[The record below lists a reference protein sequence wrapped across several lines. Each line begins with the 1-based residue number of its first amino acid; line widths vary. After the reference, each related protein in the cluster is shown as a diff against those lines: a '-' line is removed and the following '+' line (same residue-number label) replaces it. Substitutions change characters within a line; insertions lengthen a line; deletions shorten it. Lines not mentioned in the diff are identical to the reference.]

1 MAVNIETASDASGN
15 SLIELFDLQDIESQR
30 IAGQSPRLTPQ
41 AQVVQRTDLT
51 HPNIQMGNTT
61 DAPSEEN
68 RDTDLSGPNADT
80 GDTTRVFEI
89 RIAPETVSEIQASG
103 TSAFV
108 PVRLDSIITAGRG
121 GGERAENA
129 ARSDG
134 AFSQSGSVGPDG
146 SGAGDAGSAG
156 DVAAEFFLL
165 VTPETVA
172 EVVATV
178 AVEAA
183 LPEIEPDA
191 TEDDDDAPDDDG
203 LILIVAPPDLDASAA
218 SLEVEAAT
226 GIEDTAIALDI
237 AAALTDIDGSETLS
251 IEIDGLPDGATLS
264 AGIVN
269 ADGSAILTPADLEGL
284 TITPPANSDADFSLQ
299 ITATTTEG
307 ASGATATTAATL
319 PVTVT
324 AAADAPSLS
333 AEDASGAEDTAIA
346 LEIASTQSD
355 TDGSET
361 LSITVGG
368 LPEGASLSAGTVN
381 PDGSVTLTPA
391 QLEGLTITPPANSD
405 ADFSLQVTATTTE
418 VASGAT
424 ATTTATLPITVTA
437 AADAPSLTAEDASGA
452 EDTAIAL
459 EIASTLSDTD
469 GSETLSITVGGLPEG
484 ASLSAGTVNPDGSVT
499 LTPAQLEGLTIT
511 PPANSDADFSLQ
523 VTATTTEVAS
533 GATATTTATLPITVT
548 AAADAP
554 SLAAEGASGAED
566 TAIALEIAS
575 TLSDTD
581 GSETLSI
588 TVGGLPEGA
597 SLSAGTVNPDGSVTL
612 TPEQLEGLT
621 LTPSA
626 NSDANFS
633 LQVTATTTE
642 VASGATATTTATL
655 PITVTAAADAPSLA
669 AEGAS
674 GAEDT
679 AIALDIASTLIDT
692 DGSETLSIEIDGLP
706 DGATLSAGIVN
717 PDGSAILTPA
727 DLEGLTIT
735 PPANSDADFSLQ
747 VTATTTEGASGAT
760 ATTTATLPVTVT
772 AAADTPSLTAEDA
785 SGAEDTAIALDIAST
800 LNDTDGSETLSI
812 TLDGLPEGAVLSAGT
827 VNPDGSVTLT
837 PAALE
842 GLTITPPANSDA
854 DFSLQVT
861 ATTTEGA
868 SGANATTTAT
878 LPVTVTAAA
887 DTPSLSAQPASGDE
901 DTAISLDI
909 SSALSDTDGSETL
922 SIVVLNVPDGATLSA
937 GTVNPDGSITLTPA
951 ELEGLT
957 VTPPADFHGSFDLQ
971 IRATASESANADSA
985 TTRTMLQVSVSPV
998 ADGVVLTGTPG
1009 RDQLTGG
1016 GGGDQISGLANN
1028 DNLQGRDGDDRID
1041 GGDGKDRLDGDAGN
1055 DHLEGGGG
1063 NDQLFGGDVADTL
1076 IGGAGRD
1083 TLDGGDGNDT
1093 FVLNRNDEAKDVLR
1107 GGDGT
1112 DTVVSDN
1119 DGDFQFRSFSRNASI
1134 EVIDG
1139 GTSPSDIEGTSSG
1152 NTLDFRDT
1160 ELRNIDEIDGGRG
1173 NDRIFG
1179 SAGDDRIDGG
1189 DGNDKLFG
1197 EAGADDLEGGKG
1209 NDQLFGGDG
1218 ADRLSGGAGRDVLD
1232 GGAGD
1237 DTFELNRNDD
1247 SKDVLRGGDGTDTIV
1262 SDNDGDFQFENFR
1275 QNSSIEIIDG
1285 GTTASDIE
1293 GTSGKNTLDFRN
1305 TELRNIDEIDAG
1317 RGNDQ
1322 VFGSQ
1327 GDDRIDGGDGDD
1339 RLFGDAG
1346 ADSLDGGKGND
1357 KLFGGDGA
1365 DALEGGDGNDRLSGD
1380 AGADNLD
1387 GGKGDDRLIG
1397 GAGEDTLTGGAGRDI
1412 LDGGADNDL
1421 FIFGAGQGNDVVHGR
1436 NGWLDTIRLEDGN
1449 GGSPNENSW
1458 ELELGRGSVEEQMD
1472 DYLALSNDASGTIT
1486 FDDGSQVVFDG
1497 VERIEW

>member
-284 TITPPANSDADFSLQ
+284 KITPPANSDADFSLQ

-307 ASGATATTAATL
+307 ASGATATTTATL
-319 PVTVT
+319 PVTVTAAADALSLSAEDASGAEDTAIALEIASTLSDTDGSETLSITVGGLPEGASLSAGTVNPDGSVTLTPAQLEGLTITPPANSDADFSLQVTATTTEVASGATATTTATLPITVT

-346 LEIASTQSD
+346 LEIASTLSD

-499 LTPAQLEGLTIT
+499 LTP
-511 PPANSDADFSLQ
+511 
-523 VTATTTEVAS
+523 
-533 GATATTTATLPITVT
+533 
-548 AAADAP
+548 
-554 SLAAEGASGAED
+554 
-566 TAIALEIAS
+566 
-575 TLSDTD
+575 
-581 GSETLSI
+581 
-588 TVGGLPEGA
+588 
-597 SLSAGTVNPDGSVTL
+597 
-612 TPEQLEGLT
+612 EQLEGLT

-692 DGSETLSIEIDGLP
+692 DGSKTLSIEIDGLP
-706 DGATLSAGIVN
+706 DGATLSAGIV
-717 PDGSAILTPA
+717 TPM
-727 DLEGLTIT
+727 
-735 PPANSDADFSLQ
+735 
-747 VTATTTEGASGAT
+747 
-760 ATTTATLPVTVT
+760 
-772 AAADTPSLTAEDA
+772 AAP
-785 SGAEDTAIALDIAST
+785 
-800 LNDTDGSETLSI
+800 
-812 TLDGLPEGAVLSAGT
+812 
-827 VNPDGSVTLT
+827 
-837 PAALE
+837 
-842 GLTITPPANSDA
+842 
-854 DFSLQVT
+854 F
-861 ATTTEGA
+861 
-868 SGANATTTAT
+868 
-878 LPVTVTAAA
+878 
-887 DTPSLSAQPASGDE
+887 
-901 DTAISLDI
+901 
-909 SSALSDTDGSETL
+909 
-922 SIVVLNVPDGATLSA
+922 
-937 GTVNPDGSITLTPA
+937 
-951 ELEGLT
+951 
-957 VTPPADFHGSFDLQ
+957 
-971 IRATASESANADSA
+971 
-985 TTRTMLQVSVSPV
+985 
-998 ADGVVLTGTPG
+998 
-1009 RDQLTGG
+1009 
-1016 GGGDQISGLANN
+1016 
-1028 DNLQGRDGDDRID
+1028 
-1041 GGDGKDRLDGDAGN
+1041 
-1055 DHLEGGGG
+1055 
-1063 NDQLFGGDVADTL
+1063 
-1076 IGGAGRD
+1076 
-1083 TLDGGDGNDT
+1083 
-1093 FVLNRNDEAKDVLR
+1093 
-1107 GGDGT
+1107 
-1112 DTVVSDN
+1112 
-1119 DGDFQFRSFSRNASI
+1119 
-1134 EVIDG
+1134 
-1139 GTSPSDIEGTSSG
+1139 
-1152 NTLDFRDT
+1152 
-1160 ELRNIDEIDGGRG
+1160 
-1173 NDRIFG
+1173 
-1179 SAGDDRIDGG
+1179 
-1189 DGNDKLFG
+1189 
-1197 EAGADDLEGGKG
+1197 
-1209 NDQLFGGDG
+1209 
-1218 ADRLSGGAGRDVLD
+1218 
-1232 GGAGD
+1232 
-1237 DTFELNRNDD
+1237 
-1247 SKDVLRGGDGTDTIV
+1247 
-1262 SDNDGDFQFENFR
+1262 
-1275 QNSSIEIIDG
+1275 
-1285 GTTASDIE
+1285 
-1293 GTSGKNTLDFRN
+1293 
-1305 TELRNIDEIDAG
+1305 
-1317 RGNDQ
+1317 
-1322 VFGSQ
+1322 
-1327 GDDRIDGGDGDD
+1327 
-1339 RLFGDAG
+1339 
-1346 ADSLDGGKGND
+1346 
-1357 KLFGGDGA
+1357 
-1365 DALEGGDGNDRLSGD
+1365 
-1380 AGADNLD
+1380 
-1387 GGKGDDRLIG
+1387 
-1397 GAGEDTLTGGAGRDI
+1397 
-1412 LDGGADNDL
+1412 
-1421 FIFGAGQGNDVVHGR
+1421 
-1436 NGWLDTIRLEDGN
+1436 
-1449 GGSPNENSW
+1449 
-1458 ELELGRGSVEEQMD
+1458 
-1472 DYLALSNDASGTIT
+1472 
-1486 FDDGSQVVFDG
+1486 
-1497 VERIEW
+1497 

>member
-333 AEDASGAEDTAIA
+333 AED
-346 LEIASTQSD
+346 
-355 TDGSET
+355 
-361 LSITVGG
+361 
-368 LPEGASLSAGTVN
+368 
-381 PDGSVTLTPA
+381 
-391 QLEGLTITPPANSD
+391 
-405 ADFSLQVTATTTE
+405 
-418 VASGAT
+418 
-424 ATTTATLPITVTA
+424 
-437 AADAPSLTAEDASGA
+437 
-452 EDTAIAL
+452 
-459 EIASTLSDTD
+459 
-469 GSETLSITVGGLPEG
+469 
-484 ASLSAGTVNPDGSVT
+484 
-499 LTPAQLEGLTIT
+499 
-511 PPANSDADFSLQ
+511 
-523 VTATTTEVAS
+523 
-533 GATATTTATLPITVT
+533 
-548 AAADAP
+548 
-554 SLAAEGASGAED
+554 ASGAED